1 MSCITNNFTNNLF
14 SSWKIINST
23 IKNNVFWEGGGGGL
37 SSDTVSHCNLRR
49 TKIWWL
55 SLLQYSLHQYQA
67 LPLPHPL
74 NKNWPTKCSPQ
85 TITWMWLRIILKVFH
100 ELHVWT
106 VKICFSWQK
115 NKRQKN
121 TYYITHFQTLT
132 VVYSTMEPPKISPV
146 WRTHISKTLLSWWS
160 LLRLSNTGLPSLE
173 SVNKS
178 LAMSNTSCSCIGLFS
193 LSLCSSKPL
202 YFLNSSINLLIN
214 SYWHWNTIQWRL

>member
-49 TKIWWL
+49 TKLWWL

-67 LPLPHPL
+67 LPLPYPL
-74 NKNWPTKCSPQ
+74 NKNWSTNCSPQ
-85 TITWMWLRIILKVFH
+85 TITWMWLRIILTVFH

-106 VKICFSWQK
+106 IKICFSWQK

-121 TYYITHFQTLT
+121 IYYITHFQTLT
-132 VVYSTMEPPKISPV
+132 VVYSTMEPPKISP
-146 WRTHISKTLLSWWS
+146 S
-160 LLRLSNTGLPSLE
+160 L
-173 SVNKS
+173 K
-178 LAMSNTSCSCIGLFS
+178 
-193 LSLCSSKPL
+193 
-202 YFLNSSINLLIN
+202 NL
-214 SYWHWNTIQWRL
+214 HF